1 MKTIRNFFGHLSFI
15 FRPKYWIM
23 LGKYSKAADD
33 KLLKLAETNDFEPIN
48 VFPGDDGVFTV
59 KLGDSYYWVA
69 NFPYNFLVERSVSVD
84 RVHEDIVVFNY
95 NENKDTQPLPSRLT
109 ISRLYSKLVN
119 DLAKHNLKHVV

>member
-23 LGKYSKAADD
+23 LGKYNKAADN

-48 VFPGDDGVFTV
+48 VFDGDPGVFTV

-69 NFPYNFLVERSVSVD
+69 NFPYTFFVERSVNFI
-84 RVHEDIVVFNY
+84 HEGTIIFNY
-95 NENKDTQPLPSRLT
+95 YENRENPPRPSRLT
-109 ISRLYSKLVN
+109 ISRLYYKLVN
-119 DLAKHNLKHVV
+119 DLAKHNLKHTK

>member
-69 NFPYNFLVERSVSVD
+69 NFPHTFLVERSVSFI
-84 RVHEDIVVFNY
+84 HEGIIIFNY
-95 NENKDTQPLPSRLT
+95 YENSENPPRPSRLT